1 MVRDLSRFVKTI
13 LTVTVLT
20 IYGVQSASILGLFPS
35 LSPSHLIISMSAAK
49 VLAERGH
56 NVTVVT
62 VLEPTISHKN
72 IHLVQVPMTKEE
84 IKQRS
89 ETIGAKQN
97 NKSGNRITS
106 ILNMSGQ
113 MDSMLRKMADTFK
126 DERVRDLYLNKGN
139 HFDLVISGYF
149 MNDYQLGFARKVNAP
164 VIVLAPG
171 PPSQMLNYLI
181 GNPHDAVEKDKDMTF
196 VQRLDGYIIS
206 LFYQVF
212 VRQIDQRNIQ
222 FYKELFG
229 DDPKMPEY
237 SEMLRNTSLVFFCSH
252 AASEGS
258 IRPNVPAAIE
268 IGGIQ
273 IKDKPDV
280 LPKNLED
287 FLGNATD
294 GAILLS
300 LGSNV
305 QGSHIKSDTVGK
317 MFNVLSKLKQR
328 VIWKW
333 EDLEKI
339 PGHSDNIIYSRW
351 LPQDDIL
358 AHPNIKLFINHAG
371 KGGITESQ
379 YHGKPMLSLPVFG
392 DQPSNA
398 FAMVKN
404 GFGLT
409 LSLLSL
415 EEKPFEEAIMEILSN
430 SKYSQKVAQFS
441 SLYRDRPTSSR
452 ESVVYWSEY
461 VIRHHGAAHLQSP
474 LVHMDFVAAHNLDIH
489 VLFAVLLVSV
499 LLVLKALVQCV
510 LKSLISK
517 LGKLT
522 KVKKH

>member
-1 MVRDLSRFVKTI
+1 MVRDLSRFLIPI
-13 LTVTVLT
+13 LAVTFLT
-20 IYGVQSASILGLFPS
+20 IHGTHSANILGLFPS

-49 VLAERGH
+49 VLTERGH
-56 NVTVVT
+56 NVTVVS
-62 VLEPTISHKN
+62 VLEPTITHKN

-89 ETIGAKQN
+89 ETIGAKQKN
-97 NKSGNRITS
+97 NSSNRLTS
-106 ILNMSGQ
+106 ILNMSSQ
-113 MDSMLRKMADTFK
+113 MDSMLKKMADVFK
-126 DERVRDLYLNKGN
+126 DERVKNLYLNKGN

-181 GNPHDAVEKDKDMTF
+181 GNPHDVVEKDKDMSF
-196 VQRLDGYIIS
+196 GQRLDGYITS

-212 VRQIDQRNIQ
+212 VRQIDQRNRQ
-222 FYKELFG
+222 FYKELFA
-229 DDPKMPEY
+229 DDPNMPEY
-237 SEMLRNTSLVFFCSH
+237 SEMLKNTSLVFFCSH

-258 IRPNVPAAIE
+258 IRANVPAAIE

-280 LPKNLED
+280 LPKNIED

-305 QGSHIKSDTVGK
+305 QGSHIKSDTVEK
-317 MFNVLSKLKQR
+317 MFKVLSKLKQR

-333 EDLEKI
+333 EDLEKT
-339 PGHSDNIIYSRW
+339 PGHSDNILYSRW

-398 FAMVKN
+398 FAMAKN

-415 EEKPFEEAIMEILSN
+415 EEKPFEEAIEEILPN
-430 SKYSQKVAQFS
+430 PKYSQKVAQFS
-441 SLYRDRPTSSR
+441 SLYRDRPTSAR
-452 ESVVYWSEY
+452 ESVVFWTEY

-474 LVHMDFVAAHNLDIH
+474 LVHMDFVAANNLDIH
-489 VLFAVLLVSV
+489 VLFAALLVGI
-499 LLVLKALVQCV
+499 LILIKALVQYIF
-510 LKSLISK
+510 KTLISK
-517 LGKLT
+517 ISRVT